1 MGVMWAGPLLILGFT
16 MLVNLLCQAAS
27 LLVTVKTKQFQREIA
42 AKKDGGKSK
51 SKRGSKEKKALKQ
64 A

>member
-1 MGVMWAGPLLILGFT
+1 MHYNLLHLSISPCNFQ
-16 MLVNLLCQAAS
+16 VSLLCQTAS
-27 LLVTVKTKQFQREIA
+27 LLVTVKTKQFKREIA

-51 SKRGSKEKKALKQ
+51 AKRGAKDKKASKQ